1 MSRAAA
7 KTSTLAKFGTAPKTT
22 QERSSEAPPG
32 LQSDFELGQRVTH
45 PKFGNGVVKAIEA
58 DKLTIQFARN
68 VTKQILD
75 YYVKHRRR

>member
-1 MSRAAA
+1 MSRAAT
-7 KTSTLAKFGTAPKTT
+7 KTATLRKFGTAPKTT
-22 QERSSEAPPG
+22 GVPKSEALPG
-32 LQSDFELGQRVTH
+32 LQSDFKLGERVTH
-45 PKFGNGVVKAIEA
+45 PKFGNGVVRAIEA

>member
-7 KTSTLAKFGTAPKTT
+7 KTSTLPKFATAPKIM
-22 QERSSEAPPG
+22 QERTSEALPG
-32 LQSDFELGQRVTH
+32 LQSDFKLGERVTH
-45 PKFGNGVVKAIEA
+45 PKFGNGVVRAIEA

-68 VTKQILD
+68 VTKQIVD